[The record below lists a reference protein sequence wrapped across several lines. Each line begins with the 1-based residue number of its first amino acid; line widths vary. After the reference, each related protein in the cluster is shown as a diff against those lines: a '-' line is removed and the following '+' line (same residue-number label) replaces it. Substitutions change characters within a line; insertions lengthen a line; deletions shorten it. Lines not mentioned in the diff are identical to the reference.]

1 MFARA
6 APVRAAASPRSLAR
20 NATSRSAA
28 RHASTAPLRPRSG
41 IGALAGAATGLG
53 ASLALFGVGRADDA
67 SAATGASSKAPQ
79 SAAGAWTR
87 PVWKR
92 DEVST
97 VLVIGAPSSGA
108 STVAEAISKRFDM
121 LLLDA
126 ESDAFTD
133 IAKQH
138 AMDRGKVR
146 RDRSTLLI
154 SQKLHVVI
162 DNFSPEQLGT
172 RRDGEEMQC

>member
-1 MFARA
+1 
-6 APVRAAASPRSLAR
+6 
-20 NATSRSAA
+20 
-28 RHASTAPLRPRSG
+28 
-41 IGALAGAATGLG
+41 
-53 ASLALFGVGRADDA
+53 
-67 SAATGASSKAPQ
+67 
-79 SAAGAWTR
+79 
-87 PVWKR
+87 
-92 DEVST
+92 

-146 RDRSTLLI
+146 RDDSTLLI
-154 SQKLHVVI
+154 SQKVHVVI

-172 RRDGEEMQC
+172 RRDGEAMQC